1 MRFITYITVLLTAIN
16 CGAINRPVYKIIL
29 TQKGFTQF
37 LQYDIDTPPIR
48 EFTFCTWIKFRD
60 FSRDQTLFNYI
71 VHGNDHILRLWLDSG
86 GRYLKMSVNG
96 ITSSSYPVNL
106 ARDVWQHICLSYQSD
121 YGAWALYIDSR
132 LVTCEVAPS
141 LQGFVL
147 PAGGSVI
154 IGYGTS
160 NNGAPG
166 GFEGEIFG
174 ANMILSSTIE
184 RNHTMKRNPKLRQK
198 HFRRNKLTGSNDIK
212 YIILGDM
219 QSATSHQDFE
229 TTSSI
234 PSSTQSYVSIRTPF
248 SVVEHDVGIDLASR
262 NNDELIRNKVN
273 WGDPVI
279 KKGINDDD
287 KISFSNIMDDA
298 AMTRP
303 FKEHQFDLKQLNKGP
318 SVSLYEQPPPVGSVI
333 DYSKFSTNSVNE
345 LFGRHNMSKFTRKTV
360 KLQNNVIS
368 NKRPATLASLDNDIL
383 SNSRSN
389 SHFAN
394 SVLNFLKNNNIHK
407 KLDHKKVPPTIPLFK
422 TSDSFPYA
430 SDFRATKAYT
440 PYIFHRK
447 NLFDKPYKIMKRDV
461 RNHRINVQVIQ
472 NDAIRNQI
480 LKSHSNLNPT
490 NVEVTNW
497 GEINS
502 NKDLRFYRNTGNS
515 VPETIISDVFIPR
528 PFSVESNNRN
538 KTLMPFEFR
547 KNSINAILPFIKS
560 GEYLSESNPDIKMN
574 QNDIYT
580 RSLSTPNKWHNVKSY
595 NNDYSPRKIQN
606 ELSENK
612 NDNMDMY
619 NKKLPSIRLKYIPDN
634 HKIVKNIDNDI
645 LKGRDLALQVSNV
658 SEPFTDSVSILKYN
672 HGFLPSQTK
681 KRKESQ
687 FNKNIKIGNALN
699 ERAIIG
705 DDEIEKYKSFI
716 GGNENVPDI
725 NSYRSDLDKVNKE
738 VPPSL
743 GSKICKN
750 LELVDRLLYIQ
761 PDGSIDVTHIL
772 SPVKETNLGIAF
784 VIQNY
789 KKCALQ
795 ESIMEDHS
803 LLFID
808 WSNTPVRLFGGA
820 TPKKTTDLCGFF

>member
-1 MRFITYITVLLTAIN
+1 MTYFTVLLTAIN

-37 LQYDIDTPPIR
+37 LQYDIDTPPLR

-60 FSRDQTLFNYI
+60 FTRDQTLFNYI
-71 VHGNDHILRLWLDSG
+71 VHGKDHILRLWLDSG
-86 GRYLKMSVNG
+86 GRHLKISLNG
-96 ITSSSYPVNL
+96 KTSSSYPVNL
-106 ARDVWQHICLSYQSD
+106 AQDVWQHICLSYQSD

-160 NNGAPG
+160 NDGAPG

-198 HFRRNKLTGSNDIK
+198 YFHRNKVTGSNDIK

-234 PSSTQSYVSIRTPF
+234 PSGTQSYVSIRTPY
-248 SVVEHDVGIDLASR
+248 SVVEHDVGIDLTSG
-262 NNDELIRNKVN
+262 NNDALIRNKVN
-273 WGDPVI
+273 WGDPVL

-287 KISFSNIMDDA
+287 KISFNNIMDDA
-298 AMTRP
+298 TMTRP
-303 FKEHQFDLKQLNKGP
+303 FKEQQFNFKQLNKGP
-318 SVSLYEQPPPVGSVI
+318 SVSLYEQPPPAGSVI
-333 DYSKFSTNSVNE
+333 DYSKFSTNSVKE
-345 LFGRHNMSKFTRKTV
+345 LFGSHNMSKFTRKTV

-368 NKRPATLASLDNDIL
+368 YNKPRTLVSLDNDVL
-383 SNSRSN
+383 TNSRSN

-394 SVLNFLKNNNIHK
+394 SVLNFLKNNNINL
-407 KLDHKKVPPTIPLFK
+407 KLDHKRVPPTIPLFK
-422 TSDSFPYA
+422 ISDSFPYA
-430 SDFRATKAYT
+430 SDFRASKAYT
-440 PYIFHRK
+440 PYIFQRK

-461 RNHRINVQVIQ
+461 QNHRINVQDIQ
-472 NDAIRNQI
+472 NDDIRNQI

-490 NVEVTNW
+490 KVEVTNW
-497 GEINS
+497 GEIKS
-502 NKDLRFYRNTGNS
+502 KKDLRVYRNIGNS

-528 PFSVESNNRN
+528 PFSVVSNKRN
-538 KTLMPFEFR
+538 KTLTPFDFQ

-560 GEYLSESNPDIKMN
+560 SESESNPDIKIN
-574 QNDIYT
+574 QNDVYT

-595 NNDYSPRKIQN
+595 NNDYSPRKIQT

-612 NDNMDMY
+612 DDKMETY

-634 HKIVKNIDNDI
+634 HKIVKNIDSDI
-645 LKGRDLALQVSNV
+645 LKGRDLALEVSNV

-672 HGFLPSQTK
+672 HGFLPSRNK

-687 FNKNIKIGNALN
+687 FDKNIKIGNALN

-705 DDEIEKYKSFI
+705 DDDIDKYKSFI
-716 GGNENVPDI
+716 GGNEKIPDI
-725 NSYRSDLDKVNKE
+725 NSYRSDLDKVNEE

-750 LELVDRLLYIQ
+750 LELFDRLLYIQ

-772 SPVKETNLGIAF
+772 SPVKEKNLGIAF

-795 ESIMEDHS
+795 ESMMEDHS

-820 TPKKTTDLCGFF
+820 KPKKTTDLCGFF